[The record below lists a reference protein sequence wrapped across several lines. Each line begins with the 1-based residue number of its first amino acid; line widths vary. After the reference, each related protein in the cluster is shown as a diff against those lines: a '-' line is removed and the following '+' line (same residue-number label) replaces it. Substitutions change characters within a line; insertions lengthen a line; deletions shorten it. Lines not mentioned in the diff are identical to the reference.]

1 MVFPRL
7 RHLLETWLPELLFTL
22 IELVDPYSVLS
33 VAGLVA
39 AFLVTASF
47 LLLIFLLLVF
57 AFVVFYPSVSSH
69 HHLTPSTP
77 FVAVSVTASCLYL
90 WNAFLAVILSPSFW
104 NRCIIVVVVLSSYTW
119 SVHTSIKHEVEF
131 GSRWKAAFVRQEV
144 DHQKREGISQDRTT
158 AAANAH
164 DSSVAAHQA
173 RDRQWKRKAIA
184 YDTEVTVHKEALA
197 AANDQHYNHR
207 VQCKRERERL
217 RRRIDEQDVI
227 IEGFERAQEEQR
239 TAAEPLNEVSAS
251 PHKPRIPPTNHLP
264 SANAAGRTTIT
275 SYPVFVPEVGPI
287 VASLKSD
294 FYPAHAD
301 ESEQDRTLVNAQ
313 VTKDILSKLQ
323 PRNPAYD
330 ELKKGHDD
338 LAVRHHALSQ
348 AYSRLETRFEETQQ
362 ALALREEQLEASTE
376 VASSSD
382 QQTSATRVDSVE
394 EKGSSKQAAFSAGI
408 ASTSIP
414 HAARPHTSRP
424 SVVAQSQGLEAP
436 AEPAAIEST
445 SESQLSQESTTTGNN
460 SRYKAFSLRINATS
474 TPRAD
479 RLLLISRGRRS
490 GHRAPNDA
498 GRQPEVIADGTM
510 VNASPERLARNSS
523 PSDISSDCGS
533 TPQSDF
539 VEGSSGHASFADGL
553 NTASTPLAARLGL
566 AKRRTEKPAEVA
578 IHFPRPSN
586 PQPDSGSSTDS
597 DSEDD
602 HTGFTSGVQN
612 TSTPRSTSQALS
624 RATSSRRDVKEDR
637 SQHTSLTM
645 EPGVTSTPWAIARQR
660 LRQSITAHRL
670 RAVTKELRARY
681 QEERPTSPGH
691 SSTHSTPSRVAP
703 PSPDPGS
710 VESERRHDREI
721 AARKQSE
728 KPHRSTP
735 HPGTRRLAFRDVSPS
750 PASSLPSTPASVA
763 YDSPSSPPVVGHKAK
778 GKETLRPSS
787 SSSFFGPSPT
797 KPGHSKPLRD
807 FVPKSGIAPL
817 TEYVKDS
824 DLNGVPQG
832 KTPFPVRER
841 RKMPFVPNSPETPS
855 RQPTG
860 QGRYSKLLGRLEGAF
875 GRRMEEE
882 NSEI

>member
-1 MVFPRL
+1 MVFSRL
-7 RHLLETWLPELLFTL
+7 RHLLETWLPELLYTL
-22 IELVDPYSVLS
+22 IKLVDPYSVLS

-39 AFLVTASF
+39 AFLVTVSF
-47 LLLIFLLLVF
+47 LLLIFFVLAF

-69 HHLTPSTP
+69 HHLTPSLTM
-77 FVAVSVTASCLYL
+77 SCLYL

-104 NRCIIVVVVLSSYTW
+104 NRCIIVVVILSSYTW

-144 DHQKREGISQDRTT
+144 DHQTCEGISQDRT
-158 AAANAH
+158 AAAESAH
-164 DSSVAAHQA
+164 DSSIAAHQA

-184 YDTEVTVHKEALA
+184 YETEVTVHKEALA
-197 AANDQHYNHR
+197 NANDQHYNHR

-227 IEGFERAQEEQR
+227 IEGFKRAQEEQR
-239 TAAEPLNEVSAS
+239 TTAEPLDEINTP
-251 PHKPRIPPTNHLP
+251 PHKPRIPYTNYLP

-294 FYPAHAD
+294 LYPAHAE

-313 VTKDILSKLQ
+313 ATKDILSKLQ
-323 PRNPAYD
+323 PRDPAYD
-330 ELKKGHDD
+330 ELKKDHGD
-338 LAVRHHALSQ
+338 LAARHLALSQ
-348 AYSRLETRFEETQQ
+348 AYSRLETRYEETQQ

-376 VASSSD
+376 VASPSD

-408 ASTSIP
+408 ASTSTP
-414 HAARPHTSRP
+414 YAARPHTSRP
-424 SVVAQSQGLEAP
+424 TVVAQPQVLEAP
-436 AEPAAIEST
+436 ADPTPIEST
-445 SESQLSQESTTTGNN
+445 SESQLSQESTTIGDN
-460 SRYKAFSLRINATS
+460 SRYRAFSLRINATS

-479 RLLLISRGRRS
+479 RLLRASRGRRS
-490 GHRAPNDA
+490 EHRAPNDA
-498 GRQPEVIADGTM
+498 GRKPEVIEDGTM
-510 VNASPERLARNSS
+510 VNASPERPARNSS
-523 PSDISSDCGS
+523 PSDIASDCDS

-539 VEGSSGHASFADGL
+539 VEGSSGHASFANGL
-553 NTASTPLAARLGL
+553 NTTSTPLAARLGL
-566 AKRRTEKPAEVA
+566 AKRRNEKPAEVA
-578 IHFPRPSN
+578 IHFPRPSS
-586 PQPDSGSSTDS
+586 PQSDHESSTDS

-602 HTGFTSGVQN
+602 HTGFTSGVQK
-612 TSTPRSTSQALS
+612 TSTPRSKSQAPS
-624 RATSSRRDVKEDR
+624 RATSLRQDVEEDR
-637 SQHTSLTM
+637 SQHASLTM
-645 EPGVTSTPWAIARQR
+645 EPGATSTPWAIARQR
-660 LRQSITAHRL
+660 LQQSVTAHRL
-670 RAVTKELRARY
+670 RAVTKALRTRY
-681 QEERPTSPGH
+681 QEERPASPIH
-691 SSTHSTPSRVAP
+691 SESSTHSTPSREAQP
-703 PSPDPGS
+703 IPDSGS
-710 VESERRHDREI
+710 VESET

-735 HPGTRRLAFRDVSPS
+735 HPGSRRLAISDVSHS
-750 PASSLPSTPASVA
+750 PGSSLPSTPASVA
-763 YDSPSSPPVVGHKAK
+763 YDSPSSPPVIGHKAK
-778 GKETLRPSS
+778 GKETLGPSS

-841 RKMPFVPNSPETPS
+841 RTMRFVPNSPETPS

-860 QGRYSKLLGRLEGAF
+860 KGRYSKLLGRLEGAF
-875 GRRMEEE
+875 GRRREDSEEE
-882 NSEI
+882 L